1 MNIIDIAI
9 ILIILGFGA
18 LGAQRGVLKQLVTT
32 VGFIIVVVLSF
43 YLKNPV
49 AEFLSLH
56 LPFFKFGGGVA
67 NAASFNIMF
76 YQAISFI
83 IVVILLESILQVLIK
98 VTGVIEKILKFTIVL
113 GIPSKILGFLVG
125 LIEGFVFVFL
135 ALFLLNQPSL
145 KIDIVNDSK
154 LTSKILNSTP
164 ILSNIAG
171 GMVDTIEDINELVK
185 DYNDDKVDPN
195 SLDLESIDIMLEH
208 KVISTSYVRK
218 LIDNKKIE
226 VVGIESILNK
236 YE

>member
-1 MNIIDIAI
+1 
-9 ILIILGFGA
+9 
-18 LGAQRGVLKQLVTT
+18 
-32 VGFIIVVVLSF
+32 
-43 YLKNPV
+43 
-49 AEFLSLH
+49 
-56 LPFFKFGGGVA
+56 
-67 NAASFNIMF
+67 MF